1 MQLRLLL
8 AVTAVGLV
16 VPLAHGDAV
25 GSAASKR
32 ALETEARD
40 VAVELFRT
48 VNERRYERSCELLAD
63 GKTDRNLCVVGLR
76 VGFMWSQEI
85 RFRVTGVR
93 LEGDRA
99 FVEAIA
105 DGAPG
110 QVVLTRLGGRYR
122 VLRVESR

>member
-8 AVTAVGLV
+8 VIAALGLAIS
-16 VPLAHGDAV
+16 LARGDGV
-25 GSAASKR
+25 GSASSRR
-32 ALETEARD
+32 ALEAEARG
-40 VAVELFRT
+40 VAVELLRT
-48 VNERRYERSCELLAD
+48 INERQYEHSCDLLAE
-63 GKTDRNLCVVGLR
+63 GRTDHELCVVGLR

-99 FVEAIA
+99 VVDALA

-110 QVVLTRLGGRYR
+110 RVVLARLGGRYR
-122 VLRVESR
+122 VLRLEGR